1 MTATGMSVP
10 VLRTGALLLALSACH
25 HRGAPAPTIETLTP
39 AAADVSRGEQVTVT
53 VVGRDFDALNTVRFG
68 PIALRQVPRASHSR
82 TASTL
87 RFTVPVNDEQQPDR
101 GGAPVRPL
109 ASGRY
114 SVQVITAR
122 GTSNAVF
129 FTLTNGSV
137 DRD

>member
-1 MTATGMSVP
+1 MKPHVLSTGV
-10 VLRTGALLLALSACH
+10 LLLALSACH
-25 HRGAPAPTIETLTP
+25 HRGTTVPTIETVTP

-53 VVGRDFDALNTVRFG
+53 VVGRDFDVLNTVRFG
-68 PIALRQVPRASHSR
+68 RIALRQVSRLSHSR

-87 RFTVPVNDEQQPDR
+87 QFTVPVNDEQQPDR

-122 GTSNAVF
+122 GASNAVS
-129 FTLTNGSV
+129 FTLTNGSG
-137 DRD
+137 DRE

>member
-1 MTATGMSVP
+1 MTATLMNPGMLS
-10 VLRTGALLLALSACH
+10 TGALLLALSACH
-25 HRGAPAPTIETLTP
+25 HRGALAPTIETVTP
-39 AAADVSRGEQVTVT
+39 LAADVSRGEQVTVT
-53 VVGRDFDALNTVRFG
+53 IVGHGFDALNTVRFG
-68 PIALRQVPRASHSR
+68 PIALRQVSRVSHSR

-87 RFTVPVNDEQQPDR
+87 RFTVPVNDEQLADR

-122 GTSNAVF
+122 GTSNAFV

>member
-1 MTATGMSVP
+1 V
-10 VLRTGALLLALSACH
+10 
-25 HRGAPAPTIETLTP
+25 TP

-53 VVGRDFDALNTVRFG
+53 VVGRDFDVLNTVRFG
-68 PIALRQVPRASHSR
+68 RIALRQVSRLSHSR

-87 RFTVPVNDEQQPDR
+87 QFTVPVNDEQQPDR

-122 GTSNAVF
+122 GTSNAVS
-129 FTLTNGSV
+129 FTLTNGSG
-137 DRD
+137 DRE